1 MDRSFTALAEFA
13 STRTGIFTSAE
24 AAQFGVLRSALSRAV
39 ASGSVERIGTR
50 YYRFVGQFDNWH
62 QRVDVA
68 LGDTGPR
75 SWLTSGTAA
84 RFHGFDG
91 FAEYDPIEV
100 LVPRSGRSRTSAVA
114 IVHSSASTRPVDCS
128 TNDGVR
134 VTSPARTIIELA
146 RTSTLR
152 ELEQAVDSAVRDGG
166 TSPVYLAK
174 RLRSLRGT
182 GRAGVRMLDTVLVD
196 AGGSNA
202 LERRM
207 LRIIREA
214 RLPKP
219 TCQVIH
225 RRDGKTVARVDF
237 QFSGTNIVVEVDGQV
252 AHATPRQRQHDAQRR
267 RELDD
272 IGFRVLTFVHD
283 EVFRHPDS
291 VRRDL
296 LRVFASPIFPV
307 TGKIGDTSG

>member
-1 MDRSFTALAEFA
+1 MHRPFAALAEFA
-13 STRTGIFTSAE
+13 STRTGIFTSTE
-24 AAQFGVLRSALSRAV
+24 AVGLGVSRSALSRSV
-39 ASGSVERIGTR
+39 ARGTVERIGTHH
-50 YYRFVGQFDNWH
+50 YRFVGQFDNWH

-84 RFHGFDG
+84 RFHRFDG

-100 LVPRSGRSRTSAVA
+100 LVPRSCRNRASAVA
-114 IVHSSASTRPVDCS
+114 VVHSSTSTRPVDCS
-128 TNDGVR
+128 TTDGVR

-146 RTSTLR
+146 RTSTST
-152 ELEQAVDSAVRDGG
+152 ELERAVDSAVRDGG
-166 TSPVYLAK
+166 TSPVYLVK
-174 RLRSLRGT
+174 RLRSLSGT
-182 GRAGVRMLDTVLVD
+182 GRAGVRLLDAVLVD

-237 QFSGTNIVVEVDGQV
+237 QFAGTNIVVEVDGQV

-272 IGFRVLTFVHD
+272 IGVRVLTFVHD
-283 EVFRHPDS
+283 EVFQDPDR
-291 VRRDL
+291 VTRDL
-296 LRVFASPIFPV
+296 LRVFGSRSLPGSGRF
-307 TGKIGDTSG
+307 GDTTG

>member
-1 MDRSFTALAEFA
+1 MHRPFTSLAEFA
-13 STRTGIFTSAE
+13 STRTGVFTSAE
-24 AAQFGVLRSALSRAV
+24 AIGLGVSRSALSRSV
-39 ASGSVERIGTR
+39 ARGSLERIGTR
-50 YYRFVGQFDNWH
+50 HYRFVGQFDNWY

-75 SWLTSGTAA
+75 SWLTAGTAA
-84 RFHGFDG
+84 RFHRFDG
-91 FAEYDPIEV
+91 FAEFDPIEV
-100 LVPRSGRSRTSAVA
+100 LVPRSCRNRSSAVA
-114 IVHSSASTRPVDCS
+114 IVHSSTSTRLVDCS
-128 TNDGVR
+128 TTDGVR

-146 RTSTLR
+146 RTSTSN
-152 ELEQAVDSAVRDGG
+152 ELERAVDSAVSDGG

-182 GRAGVRMLDTVLVD
+182 GRAGARMLDAVLVD

-214 RLPKP
+214 HLPKP

-272 IGFRVLTFVHD
+272 IGVRVLTFVHD
-283 EVFRHPDS
+283 EVFHHPHR
-291 VRRDL
+291 VTRDL
-296 LRVFASPIFPV
+296 LRVFASRVFPDS
-307 TGKIGDTSG
+307 GKSGDTSG